1 MVYEWQT
8 MEWKFNRY
16 KMRTITTKVY
26 KIYEHPN
33 REKCYEW
40 IRENWHDLNEHSVR
54 DVVESIKAL
63 TKIIGG
69 SNDYSISQIPDRNEF
84 INFRDYDE
92 EELNKLEAQEC
103 PLTGAWCDVDVIE
116 GLREK
121 NMSKLLKAIHEETE
135 YIYSDEGLFELCEC
149 NEYEFNEEGNIH

>member
-1 MVYEWQT
+1 
-8 MEWKFNRY
+8 
-16 KMRTITTKVY
+16 MRTITTKVY

-40 IRENWHDLNEHSVR
+40 IRENWHDLNEHSVH

-69 SNDYSISQIPDRNEF
+69 SNDCSISQIPDRNEF

-92 EELNKLEAQEC
+92 EELNKLKAQEC

>member
-1 MVYEWQT
+1 MVFEWQT

-40 IRENWHDLNEHSVR
+40 IRENWHDLNEPSVR

-69 SNDYSISQIPDRNEF
+69 SNDYSISQLPDRNEF

-92 EELNKLEAQEC
+92 EELSKLEAQEC
-103 PLTGAWCDVDVIE
+103 PLTGTWCDIDVIE

-135 YIYSDEGLFELCEC
+135 YVYSDEGLFELCEC

>member
-1 MVYEWQT
+1 MVFEWQT
-8 MEWKFNRY
+8 MERKFNRC

-40 IRENWHDLNEHSVR
+40 IRENWHDLNEHSVH
-54 DVVESIKAL
+54 DVVESINAL

-69 SNDYSISQIPDRNEF
+69 SNDCS
-84 INFRDYDE
+84 
-92 EELNKLEAQEC
+92 
-103 PLTGAWCDVDVIE
+103 
-116 GLREK
+116 
-121 NMSKLLKAIHEETE
+121 
-135 YIYSDEGLFELCEC
+135 IYSDEGLFELCEL